1 MNYIFYDFETT
12 GRNSDWDQ
20 ILQLG
25 AILTDE
31 QFQEIDRFEAK
42 CYLKPGHIPSPKA
55 LLVNQTTVENLKK
68 TNLSH
73 YSLINQIE
81 NKFRSWSPAIFI
93 GYNSIS
99 FDEEFLRKALF
110 KCLYNPYITINN
122 GNKRADLLG
131 LARATQIYN
140 PEIIEVPLSKNGN
153 ATFKLDKLAP
163 LNKIENFQAHD
174 ALGDSMAT
182 LKLAE
187 LIYKRD
193 TDLWDSSLLTASKDE
208 ANQIVEQEKIF
219 CITESFFGKIKPYVV
234 TFVCY
239 HPIYNWAQCFDLKND
254 PLKYT
259 NLSFELLEDSMSAS
273 PKIIRSVRNNKHPI
287 IMKKKYLSYIKEYA
301 HLNLPELVKR
311 SDIINNNEE
320 FKQKI
325 RSILDKQASYKKE
338 TISQLDVN
346 FEETIYHHFASNT
359 EKEIMLNFHTTDWKD
374 KIKIASKFKDERH
387 YYFAER
393 LIYEESPQSL
403 PKELYTKIHRQIAKQ
418 ILSPNNENWNT
429 IPKAYKEID
438 DLRDQYEQEGNED
451 FIKRLNDLNIF
462 IEDIE
467 KKYQDA

>member
-12 GRNSDWDQ
+12 GRSSDWDQ

-55 LLVNQTTVENLKK
+55 LLVNQTTVENLNK

-73 YSLINQIE
+73 YNLINQIE
-81 NKFRSWSPAIFI
+81 KKFRSWSPAIFI

-110 KCLYNPYITINN
+110 KCLHNPYITINN

-131 LARATQIYN
+131 IARATQIYN
-140 PEIIEVPLSKNGN
+140 PEIIEVPLNKDGK

-174 ALGDSMAT
+174 ALGDSIAT

-193 TDLWDSSLLTASKDE
+193 TDLWNSSLLTVSKDE
-208 ANQIVEQEKIF
+208 VNQIVEQEKVF

-239 HPIYNWAQCFDLKND
+239 HPVYNWAQCFDLKND

-259 NLSFELLEDSMSAS
+259 NLSFELLEDA
-273 PKIIRSVRNNKHPI
+273 ISV
-287 IMKKKYLSYIKEYA
+287 SYT
-301 HLNLPELVKR
+301 HLTLP
-311 SDIINNNEE
+311 
-320 FKQKI
+320 
-325 RSILDKQASYKKE
+325 
-338 TISQLDVN
+338 
-346 FEETIYHHFASNT
+346 
-359 EKEIMLNFHTTDWKD
+359 TTP
-374 KIKIASKFKDERH
+374 
-387 YYFAER
+387 YV
-393 LIYEESPQSL
+393 
-403 PKELYTKIHRQIAKQ
+403 
-418 ILSPNNENWNT
+418 
-429 IPKAYKEID
+429 
-438 DLRDQYEQEGNED
+438 
-451 FIKRLNDLNIF
+451 
-462 IEDIE
+462 
-467 KKYQDA
+467 

>member
-81 NKFRSWSPAIFI
+81 NKFRSWRPAIFI
-93 GYNSIS
+93 GYNSIN
-99 FDEEFLRKALF
+99 FDEECLRKALF

-163 LNKIENFQAHD
+163 LNKIEKFQAHD

-219 CITESFFGKIKPYVV
+219 
-234 TFVCY
+234 
-239 HPIYNWAQCFDLKND
+239 
-254 PLKYT
+254 
-259 NLSFELLEDSMSAS
+259 
-273 PKIIRSVRNNKHPI
+273 
-287 IMKKKYLSYIKEYA
+287 
-301 HLNLPELVKR
+301 
-311 SDIINNNEE
+311 
-320 FKQKI
+320 
-325 RSILDKQASYKKE
+325 
-338 TISQLDVN
+338 
-346 FEETIYHHFASNT
+346 
-359 EKEIMLNFHTTDWKD
+359 
-374 KIKIASKFKDERH
+374 
-387 YYFAER
+387 
-393 LIYEESPQSL
+393 
-403 PKELYTKIHRQIAKQ
+403 
-418 ILSPNNENWNT
+418 
-429 IPKAYKEID
+429 
-438 DLRDQYEQEGNED
+438 
-451 FIKRLNDLNIF
+451 
-462 IEDIE
+462 
-467 KKYQDA
+467 